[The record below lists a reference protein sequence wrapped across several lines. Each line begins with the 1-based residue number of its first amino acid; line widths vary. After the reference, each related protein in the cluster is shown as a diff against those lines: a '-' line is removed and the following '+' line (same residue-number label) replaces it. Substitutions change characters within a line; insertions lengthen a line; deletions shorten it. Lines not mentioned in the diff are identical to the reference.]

1 MAIVIQ
7 ILARQIVRG
16 VAAHAAAVVDAV
28 AVIEG
33 RSKASDHVFTSQ
45 EALTWVFRGV
55 MCRKKYHSRMQFLSY
70 INHLKKETQDE
81 KNEKA

>member
-1 MAIVIQ
+1 MAVVIQ

-16 VAAHAAAVVDAV
+16 VAAHAAVAVDVV

-45 EALTWVFRGV
+45 EAV
-55 MCRKKYHSRMQFLSY
+55 K
-70 INHLKKETQDE
+70 
-81 KNEKA
+81 